1 MYHSQTKWTRC
12 CQVIPVKVL
21 PLKRWLIRHPNLLK
35 YEREYSKI
43 LVTYFVASDEI
54 ASFKPTSKCRFCK
67 DIPVKV
73 LPLKGWLIRHPNLL
87 KYEREYSKIL
97 VTYFV
102 ASDEIASFKP
112 TSKCRFCKD
121 IPVKV
126 LPLKGWL
133 IRHPNLLKYE
143 REYSKILVTYFVA
156 SDEIASFKP
165 TSKCRFCKDIPVKVL
180 PLKGW
185 LIRHPNLLKYEREY
199 SKILVTYFVA
209 SDEIAS
215 FKPTSKCRFWR
226 WIHVTFL
233 DDISHHTC
241 LALFPRRA

>member
-1 MYHSQTKWTRC
+1 MWLSQSLEDQKIWSGTTNYTGCIIHKPSGLVVAC

-43 LVTYFVASDEI
+43 LVTNFVASDEI
-54 ASFKPTSKCRFCK
+54 ASFKPTSKCRFCQ

-73 LPLKGWLIRHPNLL
+73 LPLKRWLIRHPNLL

-97 VTYFV
+97 VT
-102 ASDEIASFKP
+102 
-112 TSKCRFCKD
+112 
-121 IPVKV
+121 
-126 LPLKGWL
+126 
-133 IRHPNLLKYE
+133 N
-143 REYSKILVTYFVA
+143 
-156 SDEIASFKP
+156 
-165 TSKCRFCKDIPVKVL
+165 
-180 PLKGW
+180 
-185 LIRHPNLLKYEREY
+185 
-199 SKILVTYFVA
+199 FVA